1 MRTRL
6 EKWIKDTRDLGGT
19 PEDEL
24 IERMWPGKVQPVTA
38 APQIKAAPPGN
49 GQTTLTITCPTEGA
63 SIGYQVDGGRWL
75 LYSQP
80 VVIGSS
86 SQILAKAI
94 RIGYKTSDLAGWP
107 NKPPP
112 ETASEKP
119 AKAGK
124 RGEKTKSRRDILPPT
139 GATK

>member
-6 EKWIKDTRDLGGT
+6 EKWIKDTHDLGGT

-38 APQIKAAPPGN
+38 SPQIQPAPAG
-49 GQTTLTITCPTEGA
+49 GGRTTLTITCATEGA

-75 LYSQP
+75 PYTQP
-80 VVIGSS
+80 VDIGPS
-86 SQILAKAI
+86 SQIVAKAI
-94 RIGYKTSDLAGWP
+94 RIGYKASALAGWP

-112 ETASEKP
+112 EPDSEKP
-119 AKAGK
+119 AKAAK
-124 RGEKTKSRRDILPPT
+124 RNQKAKAKQDILPPT
-139 GATK
+139 GAAK